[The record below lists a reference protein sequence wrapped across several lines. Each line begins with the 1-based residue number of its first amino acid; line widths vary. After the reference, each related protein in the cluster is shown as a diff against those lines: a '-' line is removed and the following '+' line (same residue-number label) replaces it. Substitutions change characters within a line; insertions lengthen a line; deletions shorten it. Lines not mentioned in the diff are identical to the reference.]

1 MGSKGRARNP
11 HIADLRPLWT
21 PGLSP
26 YDLEPLCLGP
36 GGKPRMPSPPL
47 SSSGNCILR
56 HIWLFL
62 SWINFKMQQFLLEE
76 EMETERESKL
86 EVI

>member
-1 MGSKGRARNP
+1 MTWSPYAWALEGR
-11 HIADLRPLWT
+11 
-21 PGLSP
+21 PGLPHLPSV
-26 YDLEPLCLGP
+26 LLGT
-36 GGKPRMPSPPL
+36 L
-47 SSSGNCILR
+47 CILR

-62 SWINFKMQQFLLEE
+62 SWINFKMQQFLSEE